1 MRECRWS
8 ALNQL
13 TFNDRV
19 ALLGDPTHT
28 HGGAFAA
35 GASLAID
42 DPYAI
47 YLSFRSVFPEAIP
60 INEPASKTHIRE
72 AFALYEATRR
82 PQSAK
87 VLEVVLA
94 WHRKQRECIQAAGV
108 SGKLESDANFRAR
121 LAARDDS
128 AWLTEH
134 DVEAIF
140 RNGLKAALGEGTV
153 GACLPV
159 VPLDLHLFESARL

>member
-19 ALLGDPTHT
+19 TLLGDTTHT
-28 HGGAFAA
+28 RGGTFVAV
-35 GASLAID
+35 ASLAID
-42 DPYAI
+42 DAYAN
-47 YLSFRSVFPEAIP
+47 YLSSSSVFPEAIP

-82 PQSAK
+82 SQSAK

-94 WHRKQRECIQAAGV
+94 WHRK
-108 SGKLESDANFRAR
+108 
-121 LAARDDS
+121 
-128 AWLTEH
+128 
-134 DVEAIF
+134 
-140 RNGLKAALGEGTV
+140 
-153 GACLPV
+153 
-159 VPLDLHLFESARL
+159 